1 MLTKT
6 ERIERLPRSRAWSLQ
21 VLDAFEASG
30 YDAAIVSIPNEKTVE
45 SVRFALS
52 FTVPHTALR
61 GKVDIFIHEGEVH
74 IQNKA
79 SVS

>member
-21 VLDAFEASG
+21 V
-30 YDAAIVSIPNEKTVE
+30 PNEKTVE